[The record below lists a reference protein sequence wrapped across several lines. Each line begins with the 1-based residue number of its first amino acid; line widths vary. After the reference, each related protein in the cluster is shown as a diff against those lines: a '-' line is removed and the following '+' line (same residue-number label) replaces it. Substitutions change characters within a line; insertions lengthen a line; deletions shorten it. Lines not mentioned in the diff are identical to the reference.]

1 MTNKTKPSIYFQEP
15 LKRLVEGH
23 DNRSGRLNDVAE
35 LYGWLVAN
43 DCPALTEAQWRAISY
58 AALHEPPPRGV
69 TAIVEIALFAA
80 NDVQMEGEY
89 GALWDAFGIDA
100 AALSAQLHKSTAG
113 QRVAVAEIVDRYR
126 RHMAKPGM
134 TPTEALRLA
143 GARIAPPA
151 DAATS
156 APQQAGD

>member
-1 MTNKTKPSIYFQEP
+1 MTAKMKPSIYFRDP

-23 DNRSGRLNDVAE
+23 DNRSARLNDVAE
-35 LYGWLVAN
+35 LFALIVAN
-43 DCPALTEAQWRAISY
+43 DCPALTELQWRAVCD
-58 AALHEPPPRGV
+58 AL
-69 TAIVEIALFAA
+69 T
-80 NDVQMEGEY
+80 GEY
-89 GALWDAFGIDA
+89 LRDASALWLAQQVGGIVRVAWHDGSGEDWGIDA
-100 AALSAQLHKSTAG
+100 LALAEQLRNSTAG